1 MAEVLTWTERL
12 RKERASSVRADRPFT
27 ILTAVGETLTPSV
40 VHQLED
46 AGVTGL
52 VCAPWMTAEVIE
64 GNFRSTLDV
73 KLAAIDDFAENVIA
87 RV

>member
-1 MAEVLTWTERL
+1 MNWTARL
-12 RKERASSVRADRPFT
+12 RTQRASSARAERAFT
-27 ILTAVGETLTPSV
+27 ILTAVGEPLTPGV

-52 VCAPWMTAEVIE
+52 VCAPWMTAEVIA
-64 GNFRSTLDV
+64 GNFRSTVDV
-73 KLAAIDDFAENVIA
+73 KLAAIDEFAETVIA

>member
-1 MAEVLTWTERL
+1 VLTWTARL
-12 RKERASSVRADRPFT
+12 REERAASARADRDFT
-27 ILTAVGETLTPSV
+27 ILTAVGVPLTPDI

>member
-1 MAEVLTWTERL
+1 M
-12 RKERASSVRADRPFT
+12 
-27 ILTAVGETLTPSV
+27 LTPAV

-52 VCAPWMTAEVIE
+52 ICAPWMTAEVIE
-64 GNFRSTLDV
+64 GNFRSALDV
-73 KLAAIDDFAENVIA
+73 KLTAIDDFAENVIA